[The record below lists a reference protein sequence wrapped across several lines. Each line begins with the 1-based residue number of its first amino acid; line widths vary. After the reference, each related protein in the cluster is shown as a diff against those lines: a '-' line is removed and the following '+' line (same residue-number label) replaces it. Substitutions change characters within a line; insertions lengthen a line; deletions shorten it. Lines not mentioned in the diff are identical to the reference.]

1 LRVSIFNYI
10 IIKRR
15 RVITNDSEIKFKSTI
30 DEKDELLLES
40 HRKGDTMSNT
50 IRKALNQYFE
60 KEIFLIQD

>member
-1 LRVSIFNYI
+1 M
-10 IIKRR
+10 KRR